1 MRQGTI
7 VTVAPVGEPLTLAD
21 ARLQLRLDEE
31 DTDQDDHVKKLIAAA
46 RAHIEN
52 FYGIPIIRQT
62 RQTHLFS
69 FGRDPIWLGDA
80 HDIEVTLIQYYDAAG
95 VLQTLAPTDYLVD
108 HISRPA
114 KLWPATM
121 KAWPSALSRPSG
133 VQITWQG
140 GWPDAAAVPADLA
153 HALKLLI
160 GHWDQNREAFVLG
173 VVSAEVQGGLD
184 ALMQPFR
191 CQFMA

>member
-7 VTVAPVGEPLTLAD
+7 VTVAPIGEPITLAD

-31 DTDQDDHVKKLIAAA
+31 DTDQDAHVAKLIAAA
-46 RAHIEN
+46 RAHIEGS
-52 FYGIPIIRQT
+52 YAIPIIRQT
-62 RQTHLFS
+62 RETHLFS
-69 FGRDPIWLGDA
+69 FGGGPVWLGDA
-80 HDIEVTLIQYYDAAG
+80 HDIEVTLVKYYDATA
-95 VLQTLAPTDYLVD
+95 VLQTLAPADYIVD

-114 KLWPATM
+114 KLWPAPM
-121 KAWPSALSRPSG
+121 KAWPSALCRPSG

-140 GWPDAAAVPADLA
+140 GWADAAAVPEDLA
-153 HALKLLI
+153 HAMKLLI

-173 VVSAEVQGGLD
+173 VVSTEVQGGLD